1 MAEIEPYENALDAI
15 PGAHPYP
22 RTSRYHDAEIG
33 IHRQPDGTEVRYTKR
48 RLLPPLPE
56 SGTGSGTGSGMA
68 NGIGSGSGS
77 GDETQSHTVSS
88 GERPD
93 LLGQRYFGDP
103 AQWWQIADAN
113 PVLDPRELTDE
124 AGNVIEIP
132 LAGGFPRADRGDRR
146 V

>member
-1 MAEIEPYENALDAI
+1 MADIEPYENALDAI

-33 IHRQPDGTEVRYTKR
+33 IHRQPDGTEVRYAKR
-48 RLLPPLPE
+48 RLLPPLDEQQGPE
-56 SGTGSGTGSGMA
+56 
-68 NGIGSGSGS
+68 NHPEIHP
-77 GDETQSHTVSS
+77 HTVGA

-93 LLGQRYFGDP
+93 LLAQRYFGDP

-124 AGNVIEIP
+124 AGRVIGIP
-132 LAGGFPRADRGDRR
+132 TLGGLPRGDRR

>member
-33 IHRQPDGTEVRYTKR
+33 VHRLPDGTEVRYAKR
-48 RLLPPLPE
+48 RLLPPLE
-56 SGTGSGTGSGMA
+56 ETG
-68 NGIGSGSGS
+68 
-77 GDETQSHTVSS
+77 DDTQTHTVRT

-103 AQWWQIADAN
+103 GQWWQIADAN
-113 PVLDPRELTDE
+113 PVLDPRELTDVPGRE
-124 AGNVIEIP
+124 VEVP
-132 LAGGFPRADRGDRR
+132 LAGHFRQGPQGVRHG
-146 V
+146 

>member
-1 MAEIEPYENALDAI
+1 MADIEPYENALDAI

-33 IHRQPDGTEVRYTKR
+33 IHRQADGTEVRYTKR
-48 RLLPPLPE
+48 RLLPPLVE
-56 SGTGSGTGSGMA
+56 TE
-68 NGIGSGSGS
+68 
-77 GDETQSHTVSS
+77 DETQSHTVSS

>member
-33 IHRQPDGTEVRYTKR
+33 IHRRADGTEVRYTKR
-48 RLLPPLPE
+48 RLLPPLE
-56 SGTGSGTGSGMA
+56 ETGDA
-68 NGIGSGSGS
+68 
-77 GDETQSHTVSS
+77 TQTHTVRT

-103 AQWWQIADAN
+103 GQWWQIADAN

-124 AGNVIEIP
+124 PGREVDVP
-132 LAGGFPRADRGDRR
+132 LAGHFPQGPQGVRRG
-146 V
+146 

>member
-1 MAEIEPYENALDAI
+1 MADIEPYENALDAI

-48 RLLPPLPE
+48 RLLPPLAETETE
-56 SGTGSGTGSGMA
+56 SEG
-68 NGIGSGSGS
+68 
-77 GDETQSHTVSS
+77 QSHTVSS

-132 LAGGFPRADRGDRR
+132 LAGGFPRADRGERR

>member
-1 MAEIEPYENALDAI
+1 MADIEPYENALDAI

-33 IHRQPDGTEVRYTKR
+33 IHRQADGTEVRYTKR
-48 RLLPPLPE
+48 RLLPPLAE
-56 SGTGSGTGSGMA
+56 TE
-68 NGIGSGSGS
+68 
-77 GDETQSHTVSS
+77 DEGQSHTVSS

-124 AGNVIEIP
+124 AGNVIEVP

>member
-1 MAEIEPYENALDAI
+1 MADIEPYENALDAI

-22 RTSRYHDAEIG
+22 RDSRYHDAEIG
-33 IHRQPDGTEVRYTKR
+33 IHRQADGTEVRYAKR
-48 RLLPPLPE
+48 RLLPPLD
-56 SGTGSGTGSGMA
+56 
-68 NGIGSGSGS
+68 
-77 GDETQSHTVSS
+77 GDPQPHTVGA

-93 LLGQRYFGDP
+93 LLAQRYFGDP

-124 AGNVIEIP
+124 AGRVIGIP
-132 LAGGFPRADRGDRR
+132 QAGGLPRGDRR

>member
-1 MAEIEPYENALDAI
+1 MPDIEPYENALDAI

-33 IHRQPDGTEVRYTKR
+33 VHRQADGTEVRYAKR
-48 RLLPPLPE
+48 RLLPPLPD
-56 SGTGSGTGSGMA
+56 A
-68 NGIGSGSGS
+68 
-77 GDETQSHTVSS
+77 GDSQDEGQDHTVSS

-124 AGNVIEIP
+124 AGQVIEVP
-132 LAGGFPRADRGDRR
+132 LPGGFPRSDRGDRR

>member
-1 MAEIEPYENALDAI
+1 MADIESYESALGSI

-33 IHRQPDGTEVRYTKR
+33 VHRLPDGTEVRYAKR
-48 RLLPPLPE
+48 RLLPPLD
-56 SGTGSGTGSGMA
+56 A
-68 NGIGSGSGS
+68 Q
-77 GDETQSHTVSS
+77 ETQEHVVGA

-93 LLGQRYFGDP
+93 LLAQRFFGDP
-103 AQWWQIADAN
+103 ARWWRIADAN

-124 AGNVIEIP
+124 AGRVVDIP
-132 LAGGFPRADRGDRR
+132 EPGGHRR

>member
-1 MAEIEPYENALDAI
+1 MADIEPYENALDAI

-33 IHRQPDGTEVRYTKR
+33 IHRQADGTEVRYTKR
-48 RLLPPLPE
+48 RLLPPL
-56 SGTGSGTGSGMA
+56 A
-68 NGIGSGSGS
+68 
-77 GDETQSHTVSS
+77 ETEDDWQSHTVSS

-124 AGNVIEIP
+124 AGNVIEVR

>member
-33 IHRQPDGTEVRYTKR
+33 VHRLPDGTEVRYAKR
-48 RLLPPLPE
+48 RLLPPIE
-56 SGTGSGTGSGMA
+56 EA
-68 NGIGSGSGS
+68 A
-77 GDETQSHTVSS
+77 DDTQTHTVRT

-103 AQWWQIADAN
+103 GQWWQIADVN
-113 PVLDPRELTDE
+113 PVLDPQELTDE
-124 AGNVIEIP
+124 PGREIEVP
-132 LAGGFPRADRGDRR
+132 LAGHFPQGVRRG
-146 V
+146 